1 MGAAVQLM
9 GIIRTLLDPENM
21 LASVNKSE
29 KTDFLNHFYK
39 HCMHGKIYEG
49 KQRNETNVTFTV
61 FIAPLLSNTVDST
74 EKPDNSNVQVQVGKS
89 QLVMKR
95 HNCYFTRFWD

>member
-39 HCMHGKIYEG
+39 HCMHGEPDSDIIQ
-49 KQRNETNVTFTV
+49 QRHSW
-61 FIAPLLSNTVDST
+61 FI
-74 EKPDNSNVQVQVGKS
+74 K
-89 QLVMKR
+89 
-95 HNCYFTRFWD
+95 

>member
-1 MGAAVQLM
+1 MSIADMGAAVQLM

-39 HCMHGKIYEG
+39 HCMHGELKRYQLKFNCNIYDLILS
-49 KQRNETNVTFTV
+49 V
-61 FIAPLLSNTVDST
+61 FIAPLLSNTVDS
-74 EKPDNSNVQVQVGKS
+74 PDKSDSTVQVQVVDLEKNVFF
-89 QLVMKR
+89 L
-95 HNCYFTRFWD
+95 T